1 MVMPSQRNQGPTCC
15 AGVQGCASPL
25 PLILGKKKKRA
36 WRRFGVGHPPKSAGR
51 LERVPSP
58 PMSLGRATFW
68 GTTLQL
74 LFVRRRFPNKGLVS
88 YWFDLDAG
96 GRCEA
101 KSQLAVVPAGRRGL
115 EEESPPLGADG
126 ARLSV
131 LPPSPC
137 TSQPCPWVS

>member
-1 MVMPSQRNQGPTCC
+1 MVMPLQWNQGPSCC
-15 AGVQGCASPL
+15 VGVQGCASPL
-25 PLILGKKKKRA
+25 PLILEKKKNKPGGDLGWA
-36 WRRFGVGHPPKSAGR
+36 PGAAGR

-58 PMSLGRATFW
+58 PTSLGRATFW

-88 YWFDLDAG
+88 YRFDLDAG
-96 GRCEA
+96 GRCEE
-101 KSQLAVVPAGRRGL
+101 KSQLTLVPAGRRGL

-126 ARLSV
+126 ARLSA

-137 TSQPCPWVS
+137 TSPPCPWVS